1 MKQDQVQG
9 RETKNH
15 GAWLGDGSRERE
27 HLYELYARVT
37 ARLVEP
43 VDLDE
48 LFEAVAQEIGLGLS
62 ASRCMI
68 GLFPPDM
75 ERYSFQYIWHA
86 DRAPRYQSI
95 EMLGLDHNPSFG
107 LLLSGMTYRCNDTE
121 EDDRVACMRPFY
133 RRYNIR
139 SSMFRG
145 LWRGGAWWGAIGVHQ
160 CDRVRPWK
168 DMEAVLLERVADQL
182 AMAIDLICWRER
194 SGQVASHLA
203 SAATE
208 LHSPAS
214 AKSCDEWLIKA
225 GVTAA
230 ERRVLPLVARGLTNP
245 EIAAQLNVSRRTV
258 ESHITSMLSKL
269 SLRNRVEL
277 ARLAFS

>member
-1 MKQDQVQG
+1 MRQYRTQRG
-9 RETKNH
+9 EP
-15 GAWLGDGSRERE
+15 AGDEALLENDFRERE

-48 LFEAVAQEIGLGLS
+48 LFEAVAAEVGIGLS
-62 ASRCMI
+62 TSRCMI

-75 ERYSFQYIWHA
+75 ARYSFQYIWHA
-86 DRAPRYQSI
+86 DNAPRYHSI
-95 EMLGLDHNPSFG
+95 EMLGREHNPSFQ
-107 LLLSGMTYRCNDTE
+107 LLLSGTTYRCNETE
-121 EDDRVACMRPFY
+121 ADDRVACMRPFY
-133 RRYNIR
+133 RRYKIR

-160 CDRVRPWK
+160 CDRAREWK
-168 DMEAVLLERVADQL
+168 DIEAVLLERVADQL

-203 SAATE
+203 SATAE
-208 LHSPAS
+208 LKRPVEV
-214 AKSCDEWLIKA
+214 KPCDEWLDKA
-225 GVTAA
+225 GVTSA
-230 ERRVLPLVARGLTNP
+230 ERRVLRLVARGLTNP
-245 EIAAQLNVSRRTV
+245 EIAAQLNISRRTV
-258 ESHITSMLSKL
+258 ESHVTSMLSKL